1 MKIIKHSIYL
11 LLGFLI
17 FSIGNLTAQVEVKEK
32 EQDLRPVRNMFESIW
47 LIDHQTV
54 IVPYKGTLE
63 MDIQHR
69 FGDIDNGFED
79 LFGLYAPSKIRFG
92 FVYVPIDKLQIG
104 AGLTSVRLHWDFHL
118 KYAFVRQ
125 ARSGGSP
132 VSVSYLG
139 NIAIDTRDKDKFL
152 ESSDRFSYFNQLMI
166 ARKFSDRLSLQ
177 VAGNV
182 SHTNYPNRIANE
194 ETGYDDLLKS
204 THLSFSLMGRYK
216 ITDGITFLFNYDQPI
231 TDHGIEQ
238 IEPTSNLAFGIENTT
253 SSHAFQIFIGNHRY
267 MIPQLNQTL
276 NNDITGGDEFVIG
289 FNITRLWNF

>member
-1 MKIIKHSIYL
+1 MKIIKQSINL

-17 FSIGNLTAQVEVKEK
+17 LSIGSLTAQVEVQEKEK
-32 EQDLRPVRNMFESIW
+32 DLRPVRSTFESIW

-54 IVPYKGTLE
+54 MVPFKGTLE

-118 KYAFVRQ
+118 KYALVKQ

-139 NIAIDTRDKDKFL
+139 NIAVDTRDGDNFI
-152 ESSDRFSYFNQLMI
+152 EFSDRLSFFNQLMI
-166 ARKFSDRLSLQ
+166 ARKFSDKLSLQ

-182 SHTNYPNRIANE
+182 SHTNFPNRIANE
-194 ETGYDDLLKS
+194 ETGAEDLLKS
-204 THLSFSLMGRYK
+204 THLSFSVMGRYK
-216 ITDGITFLFNYDQPI
+216 ITDGITFLFNYDHPI
-231 TDHGIEQ
+231 TDHGIDQ
-238 IEPTSNLAFGIENTT
+238 IEPKSNLAFGIENVT
-253 SSHAFQIFIGNHRY
+253 SSHAFQIFIGKHRY

-276 NNDITGGDEFVIG
+276 NNEITGGDTFVVG
-289 FNITRLWNF
+289 FNMTRLWNF